1 LVSNETVMTPI
12 TYGAARG
19 MFVIPFFEKSG
30 YIIYFYYVPLKNYV
44 IFSLARSLLG
54 IKVENGVTS

>member
-1 LVSNETVMTPI
+1 MTPI